1 MLSTKESQIIDFILK
16 NGPSSSK
23 EIFNQVAL
31 SASYATLILPV
42 VPCFFLYHK
51 ELNVG
56 TKDAKGPGQR

>member
-1 MLSTKESQIIDFILK
+1 MLSPKESQIIDFIQN

-23 EIFNQVAL
+23 EKFNLAAI

-51 ELNVG
+51 ELHVG
-56 TKDAKGPGQR
+56 SKGAKKLGQR